1 MYVILTSNMIYLE
14 ILGVLLDNG
23 LFYLTSL
30 ETERSW
36 AMPYLFYLWVFY
48 FIQKSAT

>member
-1 MYVILTSNMIYLE
+1 MYVILTSKRTYLE
-14 ILGVLLDNG
+14 ILGLLLDNG

-36 AMPYLFYLWVFY
+36 AMLCLFYLWIF
-48 FIQKSAT
+48 